1 MGLKEKILEKGVFV
15 KFRIGKKPFNPAF
28 PEKERTT
35 VWQDVS
41 KKRKEKED
49 GKNNARIVD
58 CGVIVPLGDGAGNNP

>member
-1 MGLKEKILEKGVFV
+1 MEVKKILEKGVFV
-15 KFRIGKKPFNPAF
+15 KFRIGKKPFNPVLQD
-28 PEKERTT
+28 KTS
-35 VWQDVS
+35 VWEDVQ